1 MDFACRATLLLLL
14 GSAAPLSAQGPVAG
28 IRGDTTVA
36 ISGRETAV
44 ALLLV
49 GGLTALDRP
58 AYEFLSR
65 HRSRELDQVAGV
77 LRQAG
82 ELPVAGTASLGIL
95 AAGVVAGDDQV
106 RRLGGRMLFSLATAA
121 VVTEVVK
128 RAVGRGRPDGGK
140 GPWDFDPLRK
150 RQVSFPSGHT
160 AVAFTLA
167 TTLADEIDGPVADV
181 LVYTFAGGTAI
192 SRLYDRRH
200 WPSDV
205 AAGAW
210 VGIATSKLMSG
221 RWRVLGIDGPSV
233 VRDRSVASAPPDP
246 GD

>member
-1 MDFACRATLLLLL
+1 MRFVRRIALVSLLFC
-14 GSAAPLSAQGPVAG
+14 SAAPLSAQGPTAG
-28 IRGDTTVA
+28 IPPDTTVA

-44 ALLLV
+44 AVLIV
-49 GGLTALDRP
+49 AGLTALDRQ
-58 AYEFLSR
+58 AYQFFDR
-65 HRSRELDQVAGV
+65 HRSPELDRLSDV

-95 AAGVVAGDDQV
+95 AAGVIGGDDDV
-106 RRLGGRMLFSLATAA
+106 RRLGGRMLLSLATSL
-121 VVTEVVK
+121 VTTEILK

-160 AVAFTLA
+160 AMAFTLA

-181 LVYTFAGGTAI
+181 LVYTFAGGTAL

-210 VGIATSKLMSG
+210 LGLATSKMMSG
-221 RWRVLGIDGPSV
+221 RWRVLGVDGPSF
-233 VRDRSVASAPPDP
+233 VRDRSVAPTPPDAR
-246 GD
+246 

>member
-1 MDFACRATLLLLL
+1 MALARRISLVLLLLA
-14 GSAAPLSAQGPVAG
+14 SAAPLFAQGLVSG
-28 IRGDTTVA
+28 VRHDTTTAV
-36 ISGRETAV
+36 SGRETAV
-44 ALLLV
+44 AVLIV
-49 GGLTALDRP
+49 AGLTALDRD
-58 AYEFLSR
+58 AYEFLNR
-65 HRSRELDQVAGV
+65 HRSGEFDRLADV

-82 ELPVAGTASLGIL
+82 ELPVAGTASLGVL
-95 AAGVVAGDDQV
+95 AVGVIADDDEIT
-106 RRLGGRMLFSLATAA
+106 RLGGRMVLSLATAA

-128 RAVGRGRPDGGK
+128 RAVGRGRPDAGK

-160 AVAFTLA
+160 SMAFALA
-167 TTLADEIDGPVADV
+167 TTLADGIDGPVADV

-210 VGIATSKLMSG
+210 LGLATSKMMSG
-221 RWRVLGIDGPSV
+221 RWRVLGVDGPSF
-233 VRDRSVASAPPDP
+233 VRDRSVAPTPPDAR
-246 GD
+246 